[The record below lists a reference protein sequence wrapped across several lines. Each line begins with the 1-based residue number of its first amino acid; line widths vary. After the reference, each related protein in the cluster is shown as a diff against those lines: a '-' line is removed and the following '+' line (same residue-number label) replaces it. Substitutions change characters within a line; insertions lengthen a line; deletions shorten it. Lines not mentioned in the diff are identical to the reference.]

1 MQKVFSTKQEPDG
14 INYST
19 RLLVDSKLFQEG
31 MNSSP
36 CNGVDP
42 EFNRLGD
49 AITSTLEEEFGVPC
63 MWNWFDSKCEA
74 EDYTELKVVFKKNPS
89 LVRSL

>member
-1 MQKVFSTKQEPDG
+1 MQKVYSTKQEPDG

-19 RLLVDSKLFQEG
+19 RLLVDSKLFKEG
-31 MNSSP
+31 MNSSH
-36 CNGVDP
+36 GVDP

-63 MWNWFDSKCEA
+63 SWNWFDSKCEA
-74 EDYTELKVVFKKNPS
+74 EDYTELRVVFKKNPS